1 MTKLAYVVG
10 AVILAGLGGNACFI
24 NNNGDAGGGG
34 AGGLST
40 GGAGGGVPAGKGIG
54 LACTNQAG
62 ECRSPLICAA
72 TTNTCQPDGMGVPGR
87 ACIVSADCLP
97 ALYCSTLNKCAE
109 RIAMPAM
116 AGATCASE
124 GDCAAGLA
132 CIRTG
137 LAGTCAV
144 AGTGDVGA
152 VCTSGSQCLGGLFCA
167 AGSCKS
173 FLSIPQW
180 LGAMCSTTEEV
191 VPKIHFEIPRAA
203 AAPHEDYFRLP
214 FPSDARL
221 VNGKLSMR
229 NFPTPGV
236 RLLPFDP
243 IDRYKKAIEADIG
256 GFALNGSVFLRFS
269 RLVDTE
275 ILKAEGVVQML
286 NIDKRKTDYKSGVGH
301 NWSLNNNKANYIC
314 PRHLTL
320 RPGVKGDLHLQPD
333 TTYAVVIKNTATQKL
348 LDSTGSPFQ
357 RDADFE
363 AMLSATAPVDPELS
377 TAWMNHKPL
386 RDWITDTGQ
395 NPQDI
400 LAAAV
405 FTTQKIEDPLV
416 ALRKATTTLAAP
428 IATVTK
434 MIKCG
439 EANAV
444 SPCDDGKTGAEK
456 TRGCLVADASASY
469 DEYQGQITFPIW
481 QQGTRPY
488 ENPENGGA
496 IQYDANGAPTLN
508 ATTPSESVCFSLTVP
523 KSTMPAGGWPVAVY
537 GHGTTGSY
545 LSGRNVGWSQ
555 AFAAGAV
562 PGGAAV
568 PMAMISY
575 DGALHGTRTGTTTLG
590 VEELVFNIL
599 NPQSAR
605 DTQLQAAADVFV
617 MAKVVSS
624 FDQMGVKLDPAK
636 VVLYGHSQGANAA
649 AMAAGYEP
657 IFKSVVLSGSGAYLA
672 KSLVSKQKPINIAA
686 ALPVIVGEPVNA
698 ENPVNHPLIT
708 VLQTYFERGDPLN
721 MVNRIALYPRM
732 DVGAK
737 NLLHVFG
744 TKDTYAPEVTQ
755 VELAREAGV
764 ALAGPAVY
772 AGHGLTAIATP
783 ASGNLTHGT
792 TKFTAVQIQ
801 YEPAAGADG
810 HFVSTS
816 DSGAKAA
823 VVQALGSALRDGV
836 STVTR

>member
-1 MTKLAYVVG
+1 MKKLAYVAG

-24 NNNGDAGGGG
+24 DNNGDANGN
-34 AGGLST
+34 AGGVGGVST
-40 GGAGGGVPAGKGIG
+40 GGTGGGVPSGKGIG
-54 LACTNQAG
+54 LACTG
-62 ECRSPLICAA
+62 RVECRAPLDCSA
-72 TTNTCQPDGMGVPGR
+72 TTKTCQPDGMGVPGR

-97 ALYCSTLNKCAE
+97 ALFCSPLGQCAS
-109 RIAMPAM
+109 RVATPAM

-132 CIRTG
+132 CVRTG

-144 AGTGDVGA
+144 AGTGDLGS
-152 VCTSGSQCLGGLFCA
+152 VCTSGTQCLGGLLCA
-167 AGSCKS
+167 AGSCQS
-173 FLSIPQW
+173 YRSIPMW
-180 LGAMCSTTEEV
+180 AGAMCSATEEI
-191 VPKIHFEIPRAA
+191 VPKIHFEIPRAS

-256 GFALNGSVFLRFS
+256 GFALNGRVFLRFS
-269 RLVDTE
+269 RLVDSAN
-275 ILKAEGVVQML
+275 LKADGMVTVW
-286 NIDKRKTDYKSGVGH
+286 NIDKRKTDYNSRLGH
-301 NWSLNNNKANYIC
+301 TWSYNPNKTNYLC
-314 PRHLTL
+314 PRHMVLQ
-320 RPGVKGDLHLQPD
+320 PGDGHLQPD
-333 TTYAVVIKNTATQKL
+333 TTYAVVLKNTAAQKL
-348 LDSTGSPFQ
+348 LDTTGSPFQ
-357 RDADFE
+357 RDADFD
-363 AMLSATAPVDPELS
+363 AMLSATAPVDAELS
-377 TAWMNHKPL
+377 AAWMNHKPL
-386 RDWITDTGQ
+386 RDWITETAQ
-395 NPQDI
+395 NPQDF
-400 LAAAV
+400 LVAAV
-405 FTTQKIEDPLV
+405 FTTQKVEDPLV

-428 IATVTK
+428 MATVTK
-434 MIKCG
+434 MVKCG
-439 EANAV
+439 EV
-444 SPCDDGKTGAEK
+444 GVLSPCDDGKTGAEK
-456 TRGCLVADASASY
+456 TRGCLAAEASASY
-469 DEYQGQITFPIW
+469 DEYQGQITFPVW

-555 AFAAGAV
+555 AFAVGTV

-605 DTQLQAAADVFV
+605 DTQLQAAADLFV
-617 MAKVVSS
+617 MAKVTSS

-657 IFKSVVLSGSGAYLA
+657 IYKSVVLSGSGGFLA
-672 KSLVSKQKPINIAA
+672 KSLVSKQKPVNIAA
-686 ALPVIVGEPVNA
+686 ALPVIIGEPVNA

-737 NLLHVFG
+737 NLLHIFG
-744 TKDTYAPEVTQ
+744 TLDTYAPEVTQ
-755 VELAREAGV
+755 AELARQAGV
-764 ALAGPAVY
+764 ALAGTAVY
-772 AGHGLTAIATP
+772 ADHGLTATASP
-783 ASGNLTHGT
+783 ASGNLMHGN

-801 YEPAAGADG
+801 YAPAGYDG
-810 HFVSTS
+810 HFVSTM
-816 DSGAKAA
+816 DTGAKAA
-823 VVQALGSALRDGV
+823 VVQSLGSTVRDGV
-836 STVTR
+836 ATVTR

>member
-1 MTKLAYVVG
+1 MKKLAYVVG
-10 AVILAGLGGNACFI
+10 AVLLAGLGGNACFI
-24 NNNGDAGGGG
+24 KNDGDAGGGASG
-34 AGGLST
+34 ST
-40 GGAGGGVPAGKGIG
+40 GGTGGTPSGKGIG
-54 LACTNQAG
+54 LACTG
-62 ECRSPLICAA
+62 RMECRAPLDCSA
-72 TTNTCQPDGMGVPGR
+72 TTKTCQPDGMGVPGR

-97 ALYCSTLNKCAE
+97 ALYCSDLVAQCTA
-109 RIAMPAM
+109 RVATPAI
-116 AGATCASE
+116 AGASCVVE
-124 GDCAAGLA
+124 GDCAAGLT
-132 CIRTG
+132 CVRTG
-137 LAGTCAV
+137 LAGICAT
-144 AGTGDVGA
+144 AGTGDLGA
-152 VCTSGSQCLGGLFCA
+152 ACTSGSQCLGGLFCA
-167 AGSCKS
+167 AGSCQS
-173 FLSIPQW
+173 FLSIPRW
-180 LGAMCSTTEEV
+180 TGATCSTTEEV
-191 VPKIHFEIPRAA
+191 VPKIHFEIPRAS

-269 RLVDTE
+269 RLVDSAS
-275 ILKAEGVVQML
+275 LKADGLVTL
-286 NIDKRKTDYKSGVGH
+286 WNIDKRKTDYNSKVSH
-301 NWSLNNNKANYIC
+301 RWSYNPNKANYIC
-314 PRHLTL
+314 PRALTIL
-320 RPGVKGDLHLQPD
+320 PGWERDVHVKLQPD

-348 LDSTGSPFQ
+348 LDTTGSPFQ
-357 RDADFE
+357 RDADFD
-363 AMLSATAPVDPELS
+363 AMLSATAPVDAELT

-386 RDWITDTGQ
+386 RDWITETA
-395 NPQDI
+395 QDPKDFMV
-400 LAAAV
+400 AAV
-405 FTTQKIEDPLV
+405 FTTQKVEDPLV

-428 IATVTK
+428 MATVTK
-434 MIKCG
+434 MVKCG
-439 EANAV
+439 EASAV
-444 SPCDDGKTGAEK
+444 SPCDDGKTGADK
-456 TRGCLVADASASY
+456 TRGCLAAEASASY

-605 DTQLQAAADVFV
+605 DTQLQAAADLFV
-617 MAKVVSS
+617 MAKVASS

-657 IFKSVVLSGSGAYLA
+657 IYKSVVLSGSGGFLA
-672 KSLVSKQKPINIAA
+672 QSLVSKQKPINIAA
-686 ALPVIVGEPVNA
+686 ALPVIIGEPVDA
-698 ENPVNHPLIT
+698 KNPVNHPLIT

-721 MVNRIALYPRM
+721 MVSRIALYPRM

-744 TKDTYAPEVTQ
+744 TMDTYAPEVTQ
-755 VELAREAGV
+755 AELAKAAGV
-764 ALAGPAVY
+764 ALAGTAVY
-772 AGHGLTAIATP
+772 AAHGLPIATAP
-783 ASGNLTHGT
+783 FSGNLMHGT
-792 TKFTAVQIQ
+792 TKFTALQIQ
-801 YEPAAGADG
+801 YAPAGYDG
-810 HFVSTS
+810 HFVSTM
-816 DSGAKAA
+816 DTGAKAA
-823 VVQALGSALRDGV
+823 VVQSLGSTLRDGV